1 MAQNKTADSATE
13 APGAVIR
20 AMIEGLRIAQILYVA
35 AQLGLADYLKDGPRG
50 CDELA
55 HATDSHGPTLRRI
68 LRALASIGILAQDDQ
83 QRFSLTPIG
92 ELLRSDT
99 ADSLR
104 DLVLNALAEE
114 RYRAWGGVMHTVKTG
129 ETAFDHVFG
138 VGVWQYRAAHA
149 EFGALFDK
157 SIATFTAHVQAA
169 LEAYPFGNFKTIVDV
184 AGGNGSLMTAIL
196 QAHPSVR
203 GAIVDLPRVAEQT
216 RRRIA
221 AAGLTDRCDVIGGD
235 AFQDLPAG
243 ADGYIL
249 STVIHDWDDQHSIAL
264 LRSCRRAMTPNSW
277 LVLIERLLPKRSD
290 SSLLARPVVMSD
302 LNMMVMTG
310 GHERTVT
317 EYEALLQAAGFAL
330 TKVTPTDSIMSVIE
344 AKPLS

>member
-1 MAQNKTADSATE
+1 MAQNKTTDGATE

-35 AQLGLADYLKDGPRG
+35 ARLGLADYLKDGPQG
-50 CDELA
+50 CDDLA
-55 HATDSHGPTLRRI
+55 YATDSHGPTLRRV

-114 RYRAWGGVMHTVKTG
+114 RCRAWGGVMHTVKTG

-184 AGGNGSLMTAIL
+184 GGGNGSLMTAIL
-196 QAHPSVR
+196 QAHSSVR
-203 GAIVDLPRVAEQT
+203 GVIVDLPRVAEQT

-221 AAGLTDRCDVIGGD
+221 AAGLSDRCEVIGGD
-235 AFQDLPAG
+235 AFQGLPAG

-249 STVIHDWDDQHSIAL
+249 STVIHDWDDQRSIAL
-264 LRSCRRAMTPNSW
+264 LQSCRRAMTPNSR
-277 LVLIERLLPKRSD
+277 LVLIERVLPERLD
-290 SSLLARPVVMSD
+290 NSSASRPVVMSD

-310 GHERTVT
+310 GHERTAT
-317 EYEALLQAAGFAL
+317 EYGALLQAAGFAL

>member
-1 MAQNKTADSATE
+1 
-13 APGAVIR
+13 
-20 AMIEGLRIAQILYVA
+20 
-35 AQLGLADYLKDGPRG
+35 
-50 CDELA
+50 
-55 HATDSHGPTLRRI
+55 LRRV
-68 LRALASIGILAQDDQ
+68 LRALASVGILAHDDQ
-83 QRFSLTPIG
+83 QRFSLTPMG

-99 ADSLR
+99 PNSLR

-157 SIATFTAHVQAA
+157 SIATFTAHVQAVI
-169 LEAYPFGNFKTIVDV
+169 EAYPFGKFKTIVDV
-184 AGGNGSLMTAIL
+184 GGGNGSLMTAIL
-196 QAHPSVR
+196 HAHPSVR
-203 GAIVDLPRVAEQT
+203 GVIVDLPRVAEQT
-216 RRRIA
+216 KRRIA
-221 AAGLTDRCDVIGGD
+221 ATGLSERCDVIGGD
-235 AFQDLPAG
+235 VFQELPTG

-249 STVIHDWDDQHSIAL
+249 STVIHDWDDQYSIAL
-264 LRSCRRAMTPNSW
+264 LRSCRHAMTPSSR
-277 LVLIERLLPKRSD
+277 LVLIERVLLEGLDNSPAS
-290 SSLLARPVVMSD
+290 RPVVMSD